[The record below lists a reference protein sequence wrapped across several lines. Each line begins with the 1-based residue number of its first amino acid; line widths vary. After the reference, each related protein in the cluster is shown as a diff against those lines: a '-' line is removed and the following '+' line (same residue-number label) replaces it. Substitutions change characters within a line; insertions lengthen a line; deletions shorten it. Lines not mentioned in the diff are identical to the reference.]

1 MSIRIARGY
10 EKIHHP
16 YQELYEGVRPSIQGL
31 RAAKFLP
38 ISMLDKL
45 HDDDPIV
52 LLPGTFVGRMN
63 SNTMTATTALGALE
77 ESARALV
84 PASAA
89 VYQLKYTDKDVDF
102 GTYSVD
108 GADADTAVTASE
120 VSANTSTA
128 QVTKVKPLGIITAPV
143 YSEVL
148 AAKYSNYKR
157 DLMPSVLMGNYTVV
171 IPAITNGE
179 KLIEP
184 GDLVRVA
191 GSTTQTD
198 TGDAHAATT
207 NAFNTGTDVPG
218 RLVAYDP
225 TTAAEQALGDYVV
238 GRCIDKYVV
247 ARGTTSAGNRLGSD
261 TTALTNLNSDHQFN
275 TLKKVQTVP
284 GLGLSGSGTQGV
296 PAMFEH
302 AVSDSAGDYFALV
315 IKVDL

>member
-1 MSIRIARGY
+1 MSIRIGRGY

-38 ISMLDKL
+38 VAMLDKL

-63 SNTMTATTALGALE
+63 SDSMVGASTALGDQE
-77 ESARALV
+77 ETARALL
-84 PASAA
+84 PASTNLYKIQYSAF
-89 VYQLKYTDKDVDF
+89 DSDF
-102 GTYSVD
+102 GVYDID
-108 GADADTAVTASE
+108 GSTVSTAV
-120 VSANTSTA
+120 SAAGTSTGMV
-128 QVTKVKPLGIITAPV
+128 QKIKPLGVITAPV
-143 YSEVL
+143 YSDVL
-148 AAKYSNYKR
+148 KDKYTNYKR

-171 IPAITNGE
+171 IPAITNDE
-179 KLIEP
+179 KSIEP

-198 TGDAHAATT
+198 TGATHYAVSKST
-207 NAFNTGTDVPG
+207 NTGAGVPG
-218 RLVAYDP
+218 RLTTYDP
-225 TTAAEQALGDYVV
+225 STVAEQALADYVV

-247 ARGTTSAGNRLGSD
+247 ARGTAVTRLGSD
-261 TTALTNLNSDHQFN
+261 SATLSNLNTDHQYN

-302 AVSDSAGDYFALV
+302 AVSDSSGDYFALV
-315 IKVDL
+315 IKLDL

>member
-1 MSIRIARGY
+1 MSIRIGRGY

-38 ISMLDKL
+38 VAMLDKL

-63 SNTMTATTALGALE
+63 SDSMVGASTALGDQE
-77 ESARALV
+77 ETARALL
-84 PASAA
+84 PASTNLYKIQYSAF
-89 VYQLKYTDKDVDF
+89 DSDF
-102 GTYSVD
+102 GVYDID
-108 GADADTAVTASE
+108 GSTVSTAV
-120 VSANTSTA
+120 SAAGTSTGMV
-128 QVTKVKPLGIITAPV
+128 QKIKPLGVITAPV
-143 YSEVL
+143 YSDVL
-148 AAKYSNYKR
+148 KDKYTNYKR

-171 IPAITNGE
+171 IPAITNAE
-179 KLIEP
+179 KSIEP

-198 TGDAHAATT
+198 TGATHYAVSKST
-207 NAFNTGTDVPG
+207 NTGAGVPG
-218 RLVAYDP
+218 RLTTYDP
-225 TTAAEQALGDYVV
+225 STVAEQALADYVV

-247 ARGTTSAGNRLGSD
+247 ARGTAVTRLGSD
-261 TTALTNLNSDHQFN
+261 SATLSNLNTDHQYN

-302 AVSDSAGDYFALV
+302 AVSDSSGDYFALV
-315 IKVDL
+315 IKLDL

>member
-1 MSIRIARGY
+1 MAIRIGRGY

-38 ISMLDKL
+38 IAMLDKL

-63 SNTMTATTALGALE
+63 EDTMVNDTLLGTAEETA
-77 ESARALV
+77 RTLV
-84 PASAA
+84 PAATA
-89 VYQLKYTDKDVDF
+89 KYKITYTDKDNDF
-102 GTYSVD
+102 GIYDVD
-108 GADADTAVTASE
+108 GATVTTKATAG
-120 VSANTSTA
+120 TSTGML
-128 QVTKVKPLGIITAPV
+128 QKVKPIGIITAPV

-148 AAKYSNYKR
+148 KDKYTNYKR

-171 IPAITNGE
+171 IPAITNSE
-179 KLIEP
+179 KAIQP

-191 GSTTQTD
+191 GPTTQTF

-207 NAFNTGTDVPG
+207 KATNTGFNVPG
-218 RLVAYDP
+218 RLATYDP
-225 TTAAEQALGDYVV
+225 STTAEQLLGDYVV

-247 ARGTTSAGNRLGSD
+247 ARGTASTRLSADFDDNNVTLS
-261 TTALTNLNSDHQFN
+261 NLNTDHQYN

-284 GLGLSGSGTQGV
+284 GLGLSGSGTQGI

-302 AVSDSAGDYFALV
+302 AVSDASGDYFALV
-315 IKVDL
+315 IKLDL

>member
-45 HDDDPIV
+45 HDDDPVV

-63 SNTMTATTALGALE
+63 SASMVNSTLLGDQE
-77 ESARALV
+77 ETARALV
-84 PASAA
+84 PACTNKYQIQYSAF
-89 VYQLKYTDKDVDF
+89 DSDF
-102 GTYSVD
+102 GVYDID
-108 GADADTAVTASE
+108 GSTVSTEVTA
-120 VSANTSTA
+120 AGTSTGMV
-128 QVTKVKPLGIITAPV
+128 QKIKPLGVITAPV
-143 YSEVL
+143 YSDVL
-148 AAKYSNYKR
+148 KDKYTNYKR

-171 IPAITNGE
+171 IPAITNDE
-179 KLIEP
+179 KSIEP

-198 TGDAHAATT
+198 TGATHYAVSKST
-207 NAFNTGTDVPG
+207 NTGTDVPG
-218 RLVAYDP
+218 RLTTYDP
-225 TTAAEQALGDYVV
+225 QDATADLADYVV

-247 ARGTTSAGNRLGSD
+247 ARGTAVTRLGSD
-261 TTALTNLNSDHQFN
+261 SATLTNLNTDHQYN

-302 AVSDSAGDYFALV
+302 AVSDSSGDYFALV
-315 IKVDL
+315 IKLDL

>member
-1 MSIRIARGY
+1 MSIRIGRGY

-38 ISMLDKL
+38 VAMLDKL

-63 SNTMTATTALGALE
+63 SDSMVGASTALGDQE
-77 ESARALV
+77 ETARALL
-84 PASAA
+84 PASTNLYKIQYSAF
-89 VYQLKYTDKDVDF
+89 DSDF
-102 GTYSVD
+102 GVYDID
-108 GADADTAVTASE
+108 GSTVSTAV
-120 VSANTSTA
+120 SAAGTSTGMV
-128 QVTKVKPLGIITAPV
+128 QKIKPLGVITAPV
-143 YSEVL
+143 YSDVL
-148 AAKYSNYKR
+148 KDKYTNYKR

-171 IPAITNGE
+171 IPAITNDE
-179 KLIEP
+179 KSIEP

-198 TGDAHAATT
+198 TGATHYAVSKST
-207 NAFNTGTDVPG
+207 NTGAGVPG
-218 RLVAYDP
+218 RLTTYDP
-225 TTAAEQALGDYVV
+225 STVAEQALADYVV

-247 ARGTTSAGNRLGSD
+247 ARGTAVTRLGSD
-261 TTALTNLNSDHQFN
+261 SATLSNLNTDHQYN

-302 AVSDSAGDYFALV
+302 AVSDDSGDYFALV
-315 IKVDL
+315 IKLDL

>member
-1 MSIRIARGY
+1 MSIRIGRGY

-38 ISMLDKL
+38 VAMLDKL

-63 SNTMTATTALGALE
+63 SDSMVGASTALGDQE
-77 ESARALV
+77 ETARALL
-84 PASAA
+84 PASTNLYKIQYSAF
-89 VYQLKYTDKDVDF
+89 DSDF
-102 GTYSVD
+102 GVYDID
-108 GADADTAVTASE
+108 GSTVSTAV
-120 VSANTSTA
+120 SAAGTSTGMV
-128 QVTKVKPLGIITAPV
+128 QKIKPLGVITAPV
-143 YSEVL
+143 YSDVL
-148 AAKYSNYKR
+148 KDKYTNYKR

-171 IPAITNGE
+171 IPAITNDE
-179 KLIEP
+179 KSIEP

-198 TGDAHAATT
+198 TGATHYAVSKST
-207 NAFNTGTDVPG
+207 NTGDNVPG
-218 RLVAYDP
+218 RLTTYDP
-225 TTAAEQALGDYVV
+225 STVAEQALADYVV

-247 ARGTTSAGNRLGSD
+247 ARGTAVTRLGSD
-261 TTALTNLNSDHQFN
+261 SATLTNLNTDHQYN

-302 AVSDSAGDYFALV
+302 AVSDSSGDYFALV
-315 IKVDL
+315 IKLDL

>member
-1 MSIRIARGY
+1 MSIRIGRGY

-38 ISMLDKL
+38 VAMLDKL

-63 SNTMTATTALGALE
+63 SDSMVGNTTLGEQE
-77 ESARALV
+77 ETARALV
-84 PASAA
+84 PACTNKYKIQYSAFDSDFGVYDIDGATVSTAVSAA
-89 VYQLKYTDKDVDF
+89 
-102 GTYSVD
+102 G
-108 GADADTAVTASE
+108 
-120 VSANTSTA
+120 TSTGM
-128 QVTKVKPLGIITAPV
+128 VHKVKPLGVITAPV
-143 YSEVL
+143 YSDVL
-148 AAKYSNYKR
+148 KDKYTNYKR

-171 IPAITNGE
+171 IPAITNDE
-179 KLIEP
+179 KSIEP

-198 TGDAHAATT
+198 TGATHYAVSKST
-207 NAFNTGTDVPG
+207 NTGANVPG
-218 RLVAYDP
+218 RLTTYDP
-225 TTAAEQALGDYVV
+225 STVAEQALADYVV

-247 ARGTTSAGNRLGSD
+247 ARGTAVTRLGSD
-261 TTALTNLNSDHQFN
+261 SATLTNLNTDHQYN

-302 AVSDSAGDYFALV
+302 AVSDTSGDYFALV
-315 IKVDL
+315 IKLDL

>member
-1 MSIRIARGY
+1 MSIRIGRGY

-38 ISMLDKL
+38 VAMLDKL

-63 SNTMTATTALGALE
+63 SDSMVASTALGDQE
-77 ESARALV
+77 ETARALV
-84 PASAA
+84 PACTNKYKIQYSAFDSDFGVYDIDGATVSTAVSAA
-89 VYQLKYTDKDVDF
+89 
-102 GTYSVD
+102 G
-108 GADADTAVTASE
+108 
-120 VSANTSTA
+120 TSTGM
-128 QVTKVKPLGIITAPV
+128 VHKVKPLGVITAPV
-143 YSEVL
+143 YSDVL
-148 AAKYSNYKR
+148 KDKYTNYKR

-171 IPAITNGE
+171 IPAITNDE
-179 KLIEP
+179 KSIEP

-198 TGDAHAATT
+198 TGATHYAVSKST
-207 NAFNTGTDVPG
+207 NTGANVPG
-218 RLVAYDP
+218 RLTTYDP
-225 TTAAEQALGDYVV
+225 TTTAEQALADYVV

-247 ARGTTSAGNRLGSD
+247 ARGTAVTRLGSD
-261 TTALTNLNSDHQFN
+261 SATLTNLNTDHQYN

-302 AVSDSAGDYFALV
+302 AVSDTSGDYFALV
-315 IKVDL
+315 IKLDL

>member
-38 ISMLDKL
+38 VAMLDKL

-63 SNTMTATTALGALE
+63 SATMSASTTLGDLE
-77 ESARALV
+77 ETARALV
-84 PASAA
+84 PAFAA
-89 VYQLKYTDKDVDF
+89 QYQIKYTDKDTDF
-102 GTYSVD
+102 GTYSID

-120 VSANTSTA
+120 VSADTSTA

-148 AAKYSNYKR
+148 AAKYTNYKR

-179 KLIEP
+179 KSIEP
-184 GDLVRVA
+184 GDLVRIA

-198 TGDAHAATT
+198 TGDSHAAT
-207 NAFNTGTDVPG
+207 NHAFNTGTDVPG
-218 RLVAYDP
+218 RLVTYDP
-225 TTAAEQALGDYVV
+225 QDSTADLADYVLQE
-238 GRCIDKYVV
+238 IDLV
-247 ARGTTSAGNRLGSD
+247 
-261 TTALTNLNSDHQFN
+261 LTPLR
-275 TLKKVQTVP
+275 
-284 GLGLSGSGTQGV
+284 
-296 PAMFEH
+296 
-302 AVSDSAGDYFALV
+302 
-315 IKVDL
+315 

>member
-1 MSIRIARGY
+1 MSIRIGRGY

-38 ISMLDKL
+38 VAMLDKL

-52 LLPGTFVGRMN
+52 LLPGTFIGRMN
-63 SNTMTATTALGALE
+63 SDSMVGNTTLGEQE
-77 ESARALV
+77 EAARALV
-84 PASAA
+84 PACTNKYKIQYSAF
-89 VYQLKYTDKDVDF
+89 DSDF
-102 GTYSVD
+102 GVYDIDGTEVNSVV
-108 GADADTAVTASE
+108 GAAG
-120 VSANTSTA
+120 TSTGM
-128 QVTKVKPLGIITAPV
+128 VHKIKPLGVITDPV
-143 YSEVL
+143 YSDVL
-148 AAKYSNYKR
+148 KDKYTNYKR

-171 IPAITNGE
+171 IPAITNDE
-179 KLIEP
+179 KEIEP

-198 TGDAHAATT
+198 TGATHYAVSKST
-207 NAFNTGTDVPG
+207 NTGTNVPG
-218 RLVAYDP
+218 RLTTYDP
-225 TTAAEQALGDYVV
+225 STVAEQALADYVV

-247 ARGTTSAGNRLGSD
+247 ARGTAVTRLGSD
-261 TTALTNLNSDHQFN
+261 TETLTNLNTDHQYN

-302 AVSDSAGDYFALV
+302 AVSDTSGDYFALV
-315 IKVDL
+315 IKLDL

>member
-1 MSIRIARGY
+1 MSIRIGRGY

-38 ISMLDKL
+38 VAMLDKL

-63 SNTMTATTALGALE
+63 SDSMVGNTTLGEQE
-77 ESARALV
+77 ETARALV
-84 PASAA
+84 PACTNKYKIQYSAF
-89 VYQLKYTDKDVDF
+89 DSDF
-102 GTYSVD
+102 GVYDID
-108 GADADTAVTASE
+108 GSTVSTEVTA
-120 VSANTSTA
+120 AGTSTGMV
-128 QVTKVKPLGIITAPV
+128 QKIKPLGVITAPV
-143 YSEVL
+143 YSDVL
-148 AAKYSNYKR
+148 KDKYTNYKR

-171 IPAITNGE
+171 IPAITNDE
-179 KLIEP
+179 KSIEP

-191 GSTTQTD
+191 GSTTQAD
-198 TGDAHAATT
+198 TRATHYAVSKST
-207 NAFNTGTDVPG
+207 NTGANVPG
-218 RLVAYDP
+218 RLTTYDP
-225 TTAAEQALGDYVV
+225 STVAEQALADYVV

-247 ARGTTSAGNRLGSD
+247 ARGTAVTRLGSD
-261 TTALTNLNSDHQFN
+261 SATLTNLNTDHQYN

-302 AVSDSAGDYFALV
+302 AVSDTSGDYFALV
-315 IKVDL
+315 IKLDL

>member
-1 MSIRIARGY
+1 MSIRIGRGY

-38 ISMLDKL
+38 VAMLDKL

-63 SNTMTATTALGALE
+63 SDSMVGASTALGDQE
-77 ESARALV
+77 ETARALL
-84 PASAA
+84 PASTNLYKIQYSAF
-89 VYQLKYTDKDVDF
+89 DSDF
-102 GTYSVD
+102 GVYDID
-108 GADADTAVTASE
+108 GSTVSTAV
-120 VSANTSTA
+120 SAAGTSTGMV
-128 QVTKVKPLGIITAPV
+128 QKIKPLGVITAPV
-143 YSEVL
+143 YSDVL
-148 AAKYSNYKR
+148 KDKYTNYKR

-171 IPAITNGE
+171 IPAITNDE
-179 KLIEP
+179 KSIEP

-198 TGDAHAATT
+198 TGATHYAVSKST
-207 NAFNTGTDVPG
+207 NTGDNVPG
-218 RLVAYDP
+218 RLTTYDP
-225 TTAAEQALGDYVV
+225 STVAEQALADYVV

-247 ARGTTSAGNRLGSD
+247 ARGTAVTRLGSD
-261 TTALTNLNSDHQFN
+261 SATLSNLNTDHQYN

-302 AVSDSAGDYFALV
+302 AVSDDSGDYFALV
-315 IKVDL
+315 IKLDL

>member
-52 LLPGTFVGRMN
+52 LLPGTFVGRAN
-63 SNTMTATTALGALE
+63 VTANFSSSNTFTDE
-77 ESARALV
+77 EFAARALA
-84 PASAA
+84 PAAWG
-89 VYQLKYTDKDVDF
+89 KYTVQYTALDTDF
-102 GTYSVD
+102 GTHNIDDATAGGAAVATD
-108 GADADTAVTASE
+108 GTNEGASTML
-120 VSANTSTA
+120 VQN
-128 QVTKVKPLGIITAPV
+128 VKPLGVITAPV

-148 AAKYSNYKR
+148 KSKYTNYKR
-157 DLMPSVLMGNYTVV
+157 DLMPSVLMGNYSVV
-171 IPAITNGE
+171 IPAITEGE
-179 KLIEP
+179 RAIEP
-184 GDLVRVA
+184 GDIVRVA
-191 GSTTQTD
+191 GDGTSTGNHKAVSKQYNT
-198 TGDAHAATT
+198 ANTT
-207 NAFNTGTDVPG
+207 PG
-218 RLVAYDP
+218 RLMAWDGN
-225 TTAAEQALGDYVV
+225 TGSANYVV
-238 GRCIDKYVV
+238 GRCIDKYKI
-247 ARGTTSAGNRLGSD
+247 AGNGGSGTRLGTVLSAGTS
-261 TTALTNLNSDHQFN
+261 LTNLNSDHQFN

-302 AVSDSAGDYFALV
+302 AVSDSSGDYFALV

>member
-1 MSIRIARGY
+1 MAIRVARGY

-38 ISMLDKL
+38 IAMLDKL

-52 LLPGTFVGRMN
+52 LLPGTIVGRMN
-63 SNTMTATTALGALE
+63 SASIDGTSVLGNE
-77 ESARALV
+77 EEVARALV
-84 PASAA
+84 PASTCLYKI
-89 VYQLKYTDKDVDF
+89 VYTEKDDTNNF
-102 GTYSVD
+102 GIYDID
-108 GADADTAVTASE
+108 GGTTSTE
-120 VSANTSTA
+120 VSAAGGTSTA
-128 QVTKVKPLGIITAPV
+128 MVKNIKPLGIVTAPV

-148 AAKYSNYKR
+148 KSKYTNYKR

-171 IPAITNGE
+171 IPAITNDE
-179 KLIEP
+179 KSIEP

-191 GSTTQTD
+191 GSATITD
-198 TGDAHAATT
+198 TGSTHVAT
-207 NAFNTGTDVPG
+207 NKAFNTGTDVPG
-218 RLVAYDP
+218 RLATYD
-225 TTAAEQALGDYVV
+225 ASADSAVSDYVV

-247 ARGTTSAGNRLGSD
+247 ARGTTSAGNRLGTD
-261 TTALTNLNSDHQFN
+261 ATALTNLNTNNQYN

-302 AVSDSAGDYFALV
+302 AVSDSSGDYFALV
-315 IKVDL
+315 IKLDL

>member
-1 MSIRIARGY
+1 MSIRIGRGY

-38 ISMLDKL
+38 VAMLDKL

-63 SNTMTATTALGALE
+63 SDSMVASTVLGNQE
-77 ESARALV
+77 ETARALV
-84 PASAA
+84 PACTNKYKIQYSAF
-89 VYQLKYTDKDVDF
+89 DSDF
-102 GTYSVD
+102 GVYDID
-108 GADADTAVTASE
+108 GAE
-120 VSANTSTA
+120 VNSVVGAAGTSTGMV
-128 QVTKVKPLGIITAPV
+128 QKIKPLGVITAPV
-143 YSEVL
+143 YSDVL
-148 AAKYSNYKR
+148 KDKYTNYKR

-171 IPAITNGE
+171 IPAITNDE
-179 KLIEP
+179 KSIEP

-198 TGDAHAATT
+198 TGATHYAVSKST
-207 NAFNTGTDVPG
+207 NTGANVPG
-218 RLVAYDP
+218 RLTTYDP
-225 TTAAEQALGDYVV
+225 STVAEQALADYVV

-247 ARGTTSAGNRLGSD
+247 ARGTAVTRLGSD
-261 TTALTNLNSDHQFN
+261 SATLTNLNTDHQYN

-302 AVSDSAGDYFALV
+302 AVSDTSGDYFALV
-315 IKVDL
+315 IKLDL

>member
-38 ISMLDKL
+38 VAMLDKL

-63 SNTMTATTALGALE
+63 SATMSASTTLGDLE
-77 ESARALV
+77 ETARALV
-84 PASAA
+84 PAFAA
-89 VYQLKYTDKDVDF
+89 QYQIKYTDKDTDF
-102 GTYSVD
+102 GTYSID

-120 VSANTSTA
+120 VSADTSTA

-148 AAKYSNYKR
+148 AAKYTNYKR

-179 KLIEP
+179 KSIEP
-184 GDLVRVA
+184 GDLVRIA

-198 TGDAHAATT
+198 TGATHYAVSKST
-207 NAFNTGTDVPG
+207 NTGDNVPG
-218 RLVAYDP
+218 RLTTYDP
-225 TTAAEQALGDYVV
+225 STVAEQALADYVV

-247 ARGTTSAGNRLGSD
+247 ARGTAVTRLGSD
-261 TTALTNLNSDHQFN
+261 SATLSNLNTDHQYN

-284 GLGLSGSGTQGV
+284 GLGLSGSGTQGI

-302 AVSDSAGDYFALV
+302 AVSDSSGDYFALV

>member
-1 MSIRIARGY
+1 MSIRIGRGY

-38 ISMLDKL
+38 VAMLDKL

-63 SNTMTATTALGALE
+63 SDSMVGASTALGDQE
-77 ESARALV
+77 ETARALL
-84 PASAA
+84 PASTNLYKIQYSAF
-89 VYQLKYTDKDVDF
+89 DSDF
-102 GTYSVD
+102 GVYDID
-108 GADADTAVTASE
+108 GSTVSTAV
-120 VSANTSTA
+120 SAAGTSTGMV
-128 QVTKVKPLGIITAPV
+128 QKIKPLGVITAPV
-143 YSEVL
+143 YSDVL
-148 AAKYSNYKR
+148 KDKYTNYKR

-171 IPAITNGE
+171 IPAITNDE
-179 KLIEP
+179 KSIEP

-198 TGDAHAATT
+198 TGATHYAVSKST
-207 NAFNTGTDVPG
+207 NTGSGVPG
-218 RLVAYDP
+218 RLTTYDP
-225 TTAAEQALGDYVV
+225 STVAEQALADYVV

-247 ARGTTSAGNRLGSD
+247 ARGTAVTRLGSD
-261 TTALTNLNSDHQFN
+261 SATLSNLNTDHQYN

-302 AVSDSAGDYFALV
+302 AVSDDSGDYFALV
-315 IKVDL
+315 IKLDL

>member
-31 RAAKFLP
+31 QAAKFLP

-63 SNTMTATTALGALE
+63 SATMVGTTAAGDAE
-77 ESARALV
+77 ELLRSVV
-84 PASAA
+84 PAAWGKYK
-89 VYQLKYTDKDVDF
+89 VDYTQLDIDF
-102 GTYSVD
+102 GTHD
-108 GADADTAVTASE
+108 LDEAVSTDVASAGE
-120 VSANTSTA
+120 STGML
-128 QVTKVKPLGIITAPV
+128 QNVKPLGVITAPV

-148 AAKYSNYKR
+148 KSKYTNYKR
-157 DLMPSVLMGNYTVV
+157 DLMPSVLMGNYSVV
-171 IPAITNGE
+171 IPAITDGE

-184 GDLVRVA
+184 GDLVRVGGDGTST
-191 GSTTQTD
+191 GSHKAVSKQYNT
-198 TGDAHAATT
+198 ATT
-207 NAFNTGTDVPG
+207 TPG
-218 RLVAYDP
+218 RLVKAG
-225 TTAAEQALGDYVV
+225 TNAEELSYVV
-238 GRCIDKYVV
+238 GRCIDKYKI
-247 ARGTTSAGNRLGSD
+247 AGGGASGQRLSAFLSTGTA
-261 TTALTNLNSDHQFN
+261 TNLNTDHQFN

-284 GLGLSGSGTQGV
+284 GLGLSGSGTQGI

-302 AVSDSAGDYFALV
+302 AVADSSGDFFALV